1 MLDTKLQ
8 NKIEESLQEINF
20 PITIT
25 DIPTIPSHMCRKLI
39 RTDNGQ
45 PLGLIKSRY
54 KPIKHIDAFGGALK
68 SMADGG
74 LDLSEAEISV
84 KSYEFGAMA
93 KMEVVMPNL
102 TERVGTHDLQLK
114 YIARN
119 SYNGLWKFQSF
130 FGWLNTVCFNTQVSG
145 QQLAYSSNRHTKLF
159 DIDASNKKIYTAVEA
174 VKGEAQSYKDWWY
187 TKVEDDQVA
196 DMFQK
201 TICKKKTSN
210 ISNYVSE
217 DAELNKKRLSQLM
230 DLYTKEKVQ
239 IHGSGDYT
247 INPSKVKGSLW
258 CAFQASTYWST
269 HVEKTMSKKEY
280 RAHII
285 QRNRQESV
293 RKMLNS
299 PSWKSLESG
308 LIADKVVA

>member
-1 MLDTKLQ
+1 MLNTAIQ
-8 NKIEESLQEINF
+8 QKIEESLKEINF
-20 PITIT
+20 PIAIT
-25 DIPTIPSHMCRKLI
+25 DIPTIPSEMCRKLV

-54 KPIKHIDAFGGALK
+54 KPIKHYDAFGGALK
-68 SMADGG
+68 SMAEGG
-74 LDLSEAEISV
+74 LDLTDAQIKV
-84 KSYEFGAMA
+84 NSYEFGAMA
-93 KMEVVMPNL
+93 KMEVIMPNL
-102 TERVGTHDLQLK
+102 TEKVGTHDLQLK

-119 SYNGLWKFQSF
+119 SYNGMWKFQSF

-145 QQLAYSSNRHTKLF
+145 QQLAYSSSKHTNLF
-159 DIDASNKKIYTAVEA
+159 DIKASNEKIYTAVEA

-187 TKVEDDQVA
+187 TKVEDEQVA

-201 TICKKKTSN
+201 TICKKKSN
-210 ISNYVSE
+210 ISKFVSE
-217 DAELNKKRLSQLM
+217 DTETNKKRLSQLM

-239 IHGSGDYT
+239 IHGNVEYT
-247 INPSKVKGSLW
+247 QDKEKVKGSLW

-280 RAHII
+280 KSYII
-285 QRNRQESV
+285 QRDRQECI

-299 PSWKSLESG
+299 NSWKNLESG
-308 LIADKVVA
+308 FVPDQISA